1 MPYKDFREFLDF
13 LEKKGELKTCQKEV
27 DTEIEIAKITD
38 KSSKVEG
45 PAILFTNVK
54 GFDTQVVTGL
64 FGNLD
69 RGFLMMDSNKYEA
82 FNKVALAMEN
92 MIPLNLLNDGP
103 CQEIVKVK
111 NDIDLNE
118 IPTLWH
124 HRKDSHRFITT
135 ANCRVKDPV
144 TKICNSS
151 INRIAV
157 LGKDR
162 LTFQSNP
169 PHQLAIIARQYLEKG
184 LKCPIALS
192 IGTDPSILVGSVCGV
207 PPGTDEF
214 EFAGGLRGAAVD
226 VVKCLTSDIEIP
238 AYSELVIEGEIV
250 PGDEDGA
257 VGKTS
262 YEFESPFCE
271 IHGYFGM
278 QARSP
283 VIQVTAISHRKNYI
297 YHGLGTAEP
306 PSEHQIFDAV
316 GVQGDVYLAIKKA
329 FPKLKIGGINAGSF
343 AAIISMRKTE
353 PGQARQLIEALL
365 AKAGL
370 KRVTVVDEDIDVFN
384 PTQVDWAIQFRSC
397 ADDYILTSELPA
409 INLDPMISTP
419 PNLLKKVGIDATLP
433 LKGDKTGV
441 VEVLKDLGPARYSD
455 LDSLDLKDYIDI

>member
-13 LEKKGELKTCQKEV
+13 LDKKGELKTCHKEV

-82 FNKVALAMEN
+82 FNKVALALEN

-151 INRIAV
+151 INRVAV

-169 PHQLAIIARQYLEKG
+169 PHQLAFIAKQY
-184 LKCPIALS
+184 
-192 IGTDPSILVGSVCGV
+192 
-207 PPGTDEF
+207 
-214 EFAGGLRGAAVD
+214 
-226 VVKCLTSDIEIP
+226 
-238 AYSELVIEGEIV
+238 
-250 PGDEDGA
+250 
-257 VGKTS
+257 
-262 YEFESPFCE
+262 
-271 IHGYFGM
+271 
-278 QARSP
+278 
-283 VIQVTAISHRKNYI
+283 
-297 YHGLGTAEP
+297 
-306 PSEHQIFDAV
+306 
-316 GVQGDVYLAIKKA
+316 
-329 FPKLKIGGINAGSF
+329 
-343 AAIISMRKTE
+343 
-353 PGQARQLIEALL
+353 
-365 AKAGL
+365 
-370 KRVTVVDEDIDVFN
+370 
-384 PTQVDWAIQFRSC
+384 
-397 ADDYILTSELPA
+397 
-409 INLDPMISTP
+409 
-419 PNLLKKVGIDATLP
+419 
-433 LKGDKTGV
+433 
-441 VEVLKDLGPARYSD
+441 
-455 LDSLDLKDYIDI
+455 